1 METDAKKKVTGQY
14 SEYSYSAVFGGE
26 TKPHCVK
33 TALIE
38 QSFMQCYLVNWGEDF
53 QKPHCSEFFKEIY
66 TTKPH

>member
-1 METDAKKKVTGQY
+1 MELFVVRYNIYWNVIFLKFVIFYNSNGYAVIVILIY

-38 QSFMQCYLVNWGEDF
+38 QSFM
-53 QKPHCSEFFKEIY
+53 
-66 TTKPH
+66 